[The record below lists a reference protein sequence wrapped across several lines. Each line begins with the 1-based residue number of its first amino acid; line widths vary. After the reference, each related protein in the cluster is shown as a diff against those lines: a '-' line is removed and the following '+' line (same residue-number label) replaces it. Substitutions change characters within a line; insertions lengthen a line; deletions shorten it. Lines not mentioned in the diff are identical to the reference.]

1 MRRNVV
7 RTLAA
12 LMLAAAVL
20 VPATGSVAAAG
31 NGATTQ
37 SNAGPPRCC

>member
-1 MRRNVV
+1 MRRNVG

-20 VPATGSVAAAG
+20 VPASGSVAAAAD
-31 NGATTQ
+31 GAPQ
-37 SNAGPPRCC
+37 SLAGPPRCC